1 MKLFRKIICLL
12 VCLVLCL
19 SLAGCVEDA
28 PMKETGGNESDSSV
42 SNEPK
47 EQVFALNETAVFE
60 ELKIT
65 ANEIKESNGESFFEP
80 ETGNVF
86 VGVNFTIENISDEEQ
101 NVSSLLLFDAYVD
114 DISCDYSFAA
124 TTVFKQGVD
133 GTIAPGKKIVGWY
146 AVEVPENWQKLE
158 LDVQANWLSSV
169 NARFEFTK

>member
-1 MKLFRKIICLL
+1 MKLFKKIICLI
-12 VCLVLCL
+12 VCLALCF

-28 PMKETGGNESDSSV
+28 PTKETGGSESNSSV
-42 SNEPK
+42 SDEPK
-47 EQVFALNETAVFE
+47 DQVFALNETAVFDD
-60 ELKIT
+60 LKIT
-65 ANEIKESNGESFFEP
+65 ATEVKESKGESFLEP
-80 ETGNVF
+80 DAGNVF

-101 NVSSLLLFDAYVD
+101 TVSSLLLFDAYVD
-114 DISCDYSFAA
+114 DISCDYSFTGA
-124 TTVFKQGVD
+124 TAFKQGVD